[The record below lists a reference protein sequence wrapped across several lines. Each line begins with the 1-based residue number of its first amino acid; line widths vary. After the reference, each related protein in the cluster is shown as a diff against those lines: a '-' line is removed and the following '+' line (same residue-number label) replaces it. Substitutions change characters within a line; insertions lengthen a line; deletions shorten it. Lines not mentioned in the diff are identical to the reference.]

1 MIAHQNFSGTFITY
15 VLGFF
20 ILRLRLRPTA
30 KGRSLSGP
38 NIRLRPKVKIAP
50 MVQHCKFFL
59 QKILGNTQVQ
69 SQKMVILHSILYWPL
84 YLFLA
89 GCKKSHYCRDQICLN
104 DSGNLHSLHLGSI
117 FQDFL
122 GHWSCHTNEYGNRAY
137 WRPSVSNSSG
147 YERSKVSPFVE
158 L

>member
-1 MIAHQNFSGTFITY
+1 MVLKFWPLMAFVGLHWPFWPSLASIQFLKPFKAKIHWKHSKSHSLNLSKVSNNFRRI
-15 VLGFF
+15 
-20 ILRLRLRPTA
+20 
-30 KGRSLSGP
+30 SL
-38 NIRLRPKVKIAP
+38 NLN
-50 MVQHCKFFL
+50 HC
-59 QKILGNTQVQ
+59 G
-69 SQKMVILHSILYWPL
+69 ILYWPL

-89 GCKKSHYCRDQICLN
+89 GRKKSHYCRDQICLN

-122 GHWSCHTNEYGNRAY
+122 GHWSCHTDEYGNRAY

-147 YERSKVSPFVE
+147 YERSKVMPFVE